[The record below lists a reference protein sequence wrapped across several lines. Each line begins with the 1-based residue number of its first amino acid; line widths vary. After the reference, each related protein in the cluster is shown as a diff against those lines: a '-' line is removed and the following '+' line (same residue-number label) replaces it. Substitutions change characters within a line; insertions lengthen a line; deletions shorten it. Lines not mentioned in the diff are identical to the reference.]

1 MNKADEKRY
10 TKDQVDLA
18 LMAADL
24 KTVKDTVESMNKKL
38 ESDYVRQD
46 QLKLLQIQVEL
57 LQKIVYGVVGLIL
70 TAVVGGMVAFYINAP
85 K

>member
-38 ESDYVRQD
+38 EAEYVRQD
-46 QLKLLQIQVEL
+46 QLKLLQMQVEL

-70 TAVVGGMVAFYINAP
+70 TAVIGGMVAFYISAP

>member
-46 QLKLLQIQVEL
+46 QLKLLQMQVEL

>member
-1 MNKADEKRY
+1 MNTADEKRY

-38 ESDYVRQD
+38 EAEYVRQD
-46 QLKLLQIQVEL
+46 QLKLLQMQVEL

-70 TAVVGGMVAFYINAP
+70 TAVVGGMVAFYIAAP